1 MAVGVALGGRGRLT
15 ERPDLECVLCGGGV
29 PMQYRRSVLVLGML
43 PSAAFHQSDVRSI
56 RVMSRGAAGAGGS
69 SQSHDGGS

>member
-29 PMQYRRSVLVLGML
+29 PMRYWRSVLVLGMHL
-43 PSAAFHQSDVRSI
+43 SVMAMRSV